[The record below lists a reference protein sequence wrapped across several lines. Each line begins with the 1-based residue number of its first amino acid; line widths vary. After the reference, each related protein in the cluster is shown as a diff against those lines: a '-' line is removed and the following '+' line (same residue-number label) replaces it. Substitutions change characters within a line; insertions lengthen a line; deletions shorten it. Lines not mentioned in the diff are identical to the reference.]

1 MPPYFGVVV
10 GGWGVW
16 FKQFATS
23 FQDDRGGNGA
33 NRFSLND
40 FLSRP
45 VREAAT
51 TEAQLRARGPESS
64 VPITLLA

>member
-10 GGWGVW
+10 GGWGVR

-33 NRFSLND
+33 NTG
-40 FLSRP
+40 FL
-45 VREAAT
+45 
-51 TEAQLRARGPESS
+51 
-64 VPITLLA
+64 